1 MEAVVSEYEKA
12 KAHYWA
18 LVNRYNREWRAGLWS
33 TNRPLASE
41 CENAYDVM
49 IRAEGGK

>member
-1 MEAVVSEYEKA
+1 MSEYEKA

-33 TNRPLASE
+33 TNRTLASE

-49 IRAEGGK
+49 IRAEQEA